1 MAKMAKITREMT
13 MGEVI
18 GKYPK
23 TAAVF
28 MKHGFHCVGCPVSE
42 VESVEEGAQ
51 LHRIN
56 LQKLLTD
63 LNKAAEQ

>member
-1 MAKMAKITREMT
+1 MAKITKEMT

-18 GKYPK
+18 GKYPE
-23 TAAVF
+23 TVAVF
-28 MKHGFHCVGCPVSE
+28 MKHGFHCVGCPASE

-63 LNKAAEQ
+63 LNKSAEQ